1 MAQFNFNMLGFIYE
15 DGIRNLR
22 KMCDAA
28 SEGLN
33 RHLQA
38 AYDEVDQYDRNVK
51 AGTPEQVERDDETGQ
66 VIYDHRETLIYHTTT
81 AEEAKSTLNKSIVIT
96 AFHHWERSARYWTK
110 MPQNKNF
117 FELRAA
123 VTAEGYPVSPDLV
136 ILYLL
141 ANLLKHGNP
150 KHGAE
155 LYERRPRLFRRE
167 FDPSHPRVEWFE
179 EIDLSDDQVSEF
191 FDIIAVSGP
200 TSKSIF
206 TAQSA

>member
-1 MAQFNFNMLGFIYE
+1 MAKLNFNVLGFIYE

-38 AYDEVDQYDRNVK
+38 SYDDVDRYDRDAN
-51 AGTPEQVERDDETGQ
+51 AGTPEQVERDNETGQ
-66 VIYDHRETLIYHTTT
+66 VIYDHRDTLIYHTTT
-81 AEEAKSTLNKSIVIT
+81 AEEAKSTLNKSIAIT
-96 AFHHWERSARYWTK
+96 AFHHWERSARDWTK

-123 VTAEGYPVSPDLV
+123 VTAKGYPVTADLG

-150 KHGAE
+150 RHGAE
-155 LYERRPRLFRRE
+155 LYQKRRDFFRRE
-167 FDPSHPRVEWFE
+167 FDPSDSSVEWFA
-179 EIDLSDDQVSEF
+179 EIDLSDGQVSEI
-191 FDIIAVSGP
+191 FDIIAGSGP

-206 TAQSA
+206 TVQSA